1 MKSMMEA
8 NVRILVVDDSEDARD
23 IVEAMLMSA
32 GYTDVVTADSAW
44 EALHILDLWRPKFDV
59 VLLDIVMPKMNGI
72 EICARIRNDARY
84 SDLSIIMLTSLDDM
98 DSVAEAFVVGANDY
112 VAKPLIR
119 AQLVSRVQTAVK
131 FKT

>member
-1 MKSMMEA
+1 
-8 NVRILVVDDSEDARD
+8 
-23 IVEAMLMSA
+23 MSA

-84 SDLSIIMLTSLDDM
+84 AELPVIMLTSLDDM

-119 AQLVSRVQTAVK
+119 AQLVTRVQTAVK